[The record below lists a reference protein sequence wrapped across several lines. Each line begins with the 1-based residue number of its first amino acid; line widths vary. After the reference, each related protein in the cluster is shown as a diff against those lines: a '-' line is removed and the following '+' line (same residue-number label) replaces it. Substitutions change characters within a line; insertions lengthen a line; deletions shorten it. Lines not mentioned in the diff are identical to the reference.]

1 MSNIDFSTG
10 KNSFTCHV
18 PIFAVELR
26 QGPLGLSDGFIPD
39 HNIHILDS
47 EVFDFGP
54 EKARPVPPG
63 LEDDGRPWCA
73 GQQR

>member
-1 MSNIDFSTG
+1 MFYLFPNLAEVS
-10 KNSFTCHV
+10 
-18 PIFAVELR
+18 